1 MREDESMKTMK
12 TAEQMAEE
20 LVRSQ
25 TDPNEVAKVAGYL
38 RNHSG
43 REFFELLTTMVT
55 DGQQLVR
62 SGRTLDYYRE
72 IRRVCDKYLRSYRDR
87 PDEMGQILGWA
98 VRLMRYYQ
106 VRPAPAKPSK
116 ARRPTTPITRP
127 TPGARPQRI
136 EEVQPGMMLPG
147 TVRRIVTY
155 GAFVDIGVGRD
166 GLVHISELAEGYVTN
181 VTDVVNEGDEVMVL
195 VKDVDLRKKRIS
207 LSLKGVAQN

>member
-1 MREDESMKTMK
+1 MREDESMKT
-12 TAEQMAEE
+12 AERVAQE

-43 REFFELLTTMVT
+43 REFFELLNTMVT

-72 IRRVCDKYLRSYRDR
+72 IRRVCDKYLRPYRDR
-87 PDEMGQILGWA
+87 SGEMAQILGWA

-106 VRPAPAKPSK
+106 VRPAPAKPGK
-116 ARRPTTPITRP
+116 ASHPTPP
-127 TPGARPQRI
+127 AVQPAPGARPRRI
-136 EEVQPGMMLPG
+136 KDLQPGMVLPG
-147 TVRRIVTY
+147 TVRRVITY

-181 VTDVVNEGDEVMVL
+181 VTDIVNEGDQVMVL
-195 VKDVDLRKKRIS
+195 VKGVDLRKKRIS
-207 LSLKGVAQN
+207 LSMKGVPQE